1 MQVFKV
7 FFKILSKR
15 IAAPFIYIGIF
26 IVIALIMSTQSTE
39 STDFT
44 DTKLDIDVV
53 DLDESNASQSLIE
66 FLSEN
71 HNVRETEQN
80 HDKMLDDIY
89 YMKTNYVLTIN
100 ENFEKNLEQGIT
112 DNLLSNYQIPGSYAS
127 SLVESQID
135 RYILSVKSYVA
146 GGFSLDEALNKT
158 HDIMQN
164 KTEVIKENFSNEDD
178 TSDTNSNYEQFF
190 QIFHIFAYIFIAILI
205 SSLVPIL
212 TTLNK
217 KDIKARM
224 NASCL
229 SASNQTLQTGLAS
242 VIYAL
247 VIWIIF
253 MIIGVILSSSIFFSK
268 TGMYAILNSF
278 VFMIVALSFALFI
291 SALAPSP
298 KATDMIA
305 NTLSLGMSFL
315 CGVFVPMEFLSDS
328 IIKAAHFLPAYWY
341 VRANNMLSGASG
353 EIFEKLEFFSC
364 IGIELLFAAAL
375 FSLSLLLNKVKRR
388 SSSL

>member
-15 IAAPFIYIGIF
+15 IGAPIIYIGVF
-26 IVIALIMSTQSTE
+26 LVISIIMATQNTE
-39 STDFT
+39 TAQFT
-44 DTKLDIDVV
+44 NTKLDLSVIDM
-53 DLDESNASQSLIE
+53 DNSNASRSFIE

-71 HNVRETEQN
+71 HNVKETEQDY
-80 HDKMLDDIY
+80 DKMLDDIY
-89 YMKTNYVLTIN
+89 YMNTNYVLTIN
-100 ENFEKNLEQGIT
+100 KDFEKNLEQGKT

-127 SLVESQID
+127 SLVETQID

-146 GGFSLDEALNKT
+146 GGASLEEAMSKT
-158 HDIMQN
+158 YDIMQN
-164 KTEVIKENFSNEDD
+164 KTEVVQESFSEEAEGADL
-178 TSDTNSNYEQFF
+178 NSNYRHFF
-190 QIFHIFAYIFIAILI
+190 QYLAYIFMAILI

-217 KDIKARM
+217 KEIKARI
-224 NASCL
+224 NASSL
-229 SASNQTLQTGLAS
+229 STSKQTLQTGLAS

-247 VIWIIF
+247 VIWLIF
-253 MIIGVILSSSIFFSK
+253 MIIAMTLSSTEFFSK
-268 TGMYAILNSF
+268 MGMYVALNSF
-278 VFMIVALSFALFI
+278 IFMAVSLSIAMFI

-305 NTLSLGMSFL
+305 NTVSLAMSFL

-328 IIKAAHFLPAYWY
+328 ILKAAHFLPAYWY
-341 VRANNMLSGASG
+341 VRANNMISGVAG
-353 EIFEKLEFFSC
+353 EIFDTGEFFSC
-364 IGIELLFAAAL
+364 IGIEALFAAAL
-375 FSLSLLLNKVKRR
+375 FSLAMLVANVKRK